1 MDDRDFIYWLYGVFE
16 YGNISIIS
24 DELAETI
31 IENVCEVYD
40 HTRDS
45 GVLNDFEALR
55 LAAFLEGCLMYYPDL
70 SDENKERVSRLIKN
84 EILDI
89 GSRYRDRDETFA
101 PYPMIN
107 REALNNG
114 QGNNALGKMIE
125 IDLKPLFEK
134 SPKKESTQKTI
145 KQKETTK
152 SLPFTS
158 EMISNLAKI
167 LNFDDLTWE
176 GSGGDIETK
185 TFSGMGEMEDTIDE
199 LDPMQE
205 SELSKI
211 VEKIRS

>member
-40 HTRDS
+40 NTRDS

-55 LAAFLEGCLMYYPDL
+55 LAAFLEGCLMYYPDS

-107 REALNNG
+107 AENFNNG

-134 SPKKESTQKTI
+134 SPKKENDNTT
-145 KQKETTK
+145 KQKKTTK

-176 GSGGDIETK
+176 GSDGDIETE